1 MRVGLVAAL
10 GAAMMLCG
18 CGTTANYLTS
28 EYGSAPRDG
37 EVRLEDGSGWWIWVH
52 KTKQKLI
59 VSVDAAG
66 AAQIG
71 LASGLTFGGVS
82 GAVPQPVFEKVAAQ
96 YLAEHKP
103 GCRTTKGYPVD
114 RVYFEFDYECPL
126 PVAVAPPPVARKR
139 R

>member
-1 MRVGLVAAL
+1 MHIGLVAAL
-10 GAAMMLCG
+10 GAAFMLAA
-18 CGTTANYLTS
+18 CGTTATYLTN

-71 LASGLTFGGVS
+71 LASGLTFGGVN

-96 YLAEHKP
+96 YLAEHKS
-103 GCRTTKGYPVD
+103 GCRATKGYPID
-114 RVYFEFDYECPL
+114 RVYFEFDYECP
-126 PVAVAPPPVARKR
+126 PPAPATQPTIKR
-139 R
+139 RR